1 MHNTVLGATGYKVS
15 NSHNILVLRCLQ
27 QRLEVV
33 NTRDLDEELN

>member
-1 MHNTVLGATGYKVS
+1 MHNTVLGALRDTRWAIPD
-15 NSHNILVLRCLQ
+15 ILVLRCLQ